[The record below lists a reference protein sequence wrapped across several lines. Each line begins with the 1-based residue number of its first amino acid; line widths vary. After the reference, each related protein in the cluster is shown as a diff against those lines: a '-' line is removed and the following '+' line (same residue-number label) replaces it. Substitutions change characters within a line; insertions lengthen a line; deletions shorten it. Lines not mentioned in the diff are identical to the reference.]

1 MEIRHNIVLDAAQP
15 NVQCSLMMSTG
26 DVSSHRV
33 VIALRNGVE
42 PVPLENV
49 SGYVHFS
56 KPDSTEVVQ
65 SAVVYWDN
73 GTAAGVMT
81 FIVNQQ
87 VLTATGRV
95 TCRAVLCGAE
105 GEELYSPVFVIDV
118 ASNAALDAPLTS
130 QSEYAAL
137 TDAKLEAQA
146 WAEGKKGTVDVIEG
160 QQQYENNAKYYAAC
174 AQAAAEDIEG
184 KLEECET
191 WEDGK
196 SAYELAVENG
206 FEGTVVEWLASLV
219 GETGPSGSAGAAGKG
234 ISSIAKTGTSGL
246 VDTYTITYSDGTT
259 STFTVTN
266 GAAGQNGTNG
276 TDGQDGADGKSAY
289 ELAVENGFEGTEA
302 EWLASLVGAAGQNGT
317 NGTNGTNGRG
327 ISSVAKTGTNG
338 LVDTYT
344 ITFTDGTTS
353 TFTVTNGAAGQNGT
367 NGTNGTSAYAAAVAA
382 GYSGTEA
389 QFNAALAGV
398 SGKQDKATVI
408 TQSAPTAITLADNTE
423 YYLTNVTSL
432 ALTYPSGNFEC
443 WLRITTASSGT
454 ITVTLPTSTYIGDA
468 PTFDNGQTWELSIKD
483 GVVVAGEVAA

>member
-1 MEIRHNIVLDAAQP
+1 M
-15 NVQCSLMMSTG
+15 
-26 DVSSHRV
+26 
-33 VIALRNGVE
+33 
-42 PVPLENV
+42 
-49 SGYVHFS
+49 
-56 KPDSTEVVQ
+56 
-65 SAVVYWDN
+65 
-73 GTAAGVMT
+73 
-81 FIVNQQ
+81 
-87 VLTATGRV
+87 
-95 TCRAVLCGAE
+95 
-105 GEELYSPVFVIDV
+105 
-118 ASNAALDAPLTS
+118 
-130 QSEYAAL
+130 
-137 TDAKLEAQA
+137 
-146 WAEGKKGTVDVIEG
+146 
-160 QQQYENNAKYYAAC
+160 
-174 AQAAAEDIEG
+174 
-184 KLEECET
+184 
-191 WEDGK
+191 
-196 SAYELAVENG
+196 
-206 FEGTVVEWLASLV
+206 
-219 GETGPSGSAGAAGKG
+219 
-234 ISSIAKTGTSGL
+234 
-246 VDTYTITYSDGTT
+246 
-259 STFTVTN
+259 TN
-266 GAAGQNGTNG
+266 GAAGQNGTNGTNG

-344 ITFTDGTTS
+344 ITFTDGTTSTFTVTNGAAGQNGSAGAAGKGISSIAKTGTSGLVDTYTITYTDGTTS